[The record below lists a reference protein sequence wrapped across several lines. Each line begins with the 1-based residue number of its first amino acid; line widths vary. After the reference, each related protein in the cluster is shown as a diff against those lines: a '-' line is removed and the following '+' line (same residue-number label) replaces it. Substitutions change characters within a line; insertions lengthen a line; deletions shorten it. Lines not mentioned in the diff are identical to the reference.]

1 MRIESPPLSGEHT
14 NRDVDADLDADRIH
28 WRSGTSRRASD
39 FKRTQFAS
47 ERPSNNRRLTRS
59 LAHLS
64 LAVLIGVAATLA
76 WQSYGSEAVRTW
88 APSLSPLLPAS
99 TMEPPAPAVTSAEL
113 QAQLKSAAL
122 DLTIVKLSV
131 EQLAGNQDL
140 LARKEDQMAQ
150 TIATL
155 QAAEQDLSQKVSS
168 PPTSGAAHAP
178 QPEPLQPAA
187 R

>member
-47 ERPSNNRRLTRS
+47 ERPSNSRRLTRS

-88 APSLSPLLPAS
+88 APSLSPSLPAS
-99 TMEPPAPAVTSAEL
+99 TMESPAPAVTSAEL

-140 LARKEDQMAQ
+140 LARKQEQIAQ
-150 TIATL
+150 NIATL
-155 QAAEQDLSQKVSS
+155 QAAEQELAQKISS
-168 PPTSGAAHAP
+168 PPTSGAAHVP
-178 QPEPLQPAA
+178 PPKPLQPAA